1 MLVCVFSAHIA
12 RETAGAAST
21 RRSLR
26 PRSGG
31 RFLHSSGAS
40 RRGGAKAWLDTVI
53 GSEANQSIAP
63 RKERMDCFVA
73 ALLAMT
79 AQLFEIRIAQPT
91 TASSRPI
98 CAIAHQ
104 DEGTTRPPE
113 SIPQPLATACRDAR
127 GEKIRDGRFC

>member
-31 RFLHSSGAS
+31 IFLHISGAS
-40 RRGGAKAWLDTVI
+40 CREGAKACLDTVI
-53 GSEANQSIAP
+53 ASEAKQSIAP

-79 AQLFEIRIAQPT
+79 AQRLEIRIAQPT

-104 DEGTTRPPE
+104 DEGTTPPPE
-113 SIPQPLATACRDAR
+113 SIPQPRAITCRGVR
-127 GEKIRDGRFC
+127 G